1 MFSPEEK
8 KGSVELIV
16 LAILQDEPHHGYEI
30 GQSIRL
36 RSGGKLEFP
45 LSTLYPVL
53 YRMENRGWIKGRWVE
68 KSGERRRC
76 YYRLTAAGGRV
87 LAEKR
92 KTWKA
97 FADTVNLVI
106 GTSHA

>member
-16 LAILQDEPHHGYEI
+16 LAILQGEPHHGYEI
-30 GQSIRL
+30 GQVVQM
-36 RSGGKLEFP
+36 RSGGKLEYP

-68 KSGERRRC
+68 MSGERRRC
-76 YYRLTAAGGRV
+76 YYRLTAKGKRT

-92 KTWKA
+92 ESWRALTE
-97 FADTVNLVI
+97 TVDLVI
-106 GTSHA
+106 GASHA

>member
-1 MFSPEEK
+1 VFSPEEK

-16 LAILQDEPHHGYEI
+16 LAILQEGQRHGYEI
-30 GQSIRL
+30 GRVIQM

-45 LSTLYPVL
+45 FSTLYPVL

-68 KSGERRRC
+68 QSGERRRC
-76 YYRLTAAGGRV
+76 YYRLTAAGKRA
-87 LAEKR
+87 LAQKR
-92 KTWKA
+92 QSWKL
-97 FADTVNLVI
+97 FTESVDLVI

>member
-16 LAILQDEPHHGYEI
+16 LAILQDEPRHGYEI
-30 GQSIRL
+30 GQVVQE
-36 RSGGKLEFP
+36 RSGGRLHFP
-45 LSTLYPVL
+45 LATLYPVL
-53 YRMENRGWIKGRWVE
+53 YRMENRGWIRGRWVE
-68 KSGERRRC
+68 KKGERRRC
-76 YYRLTAAGGRV
+76 YYRLTSEGERV

-92 KTWKA
+92 KSWKVL
-97 FADTVNLVI
+97 ADTVNLVI